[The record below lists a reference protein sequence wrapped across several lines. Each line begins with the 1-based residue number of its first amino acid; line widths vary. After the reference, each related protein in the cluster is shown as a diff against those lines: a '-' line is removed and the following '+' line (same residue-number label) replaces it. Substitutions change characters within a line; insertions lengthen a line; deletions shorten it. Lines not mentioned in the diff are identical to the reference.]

1 MKKIKNLKEKTIL
14 TVCYLAIVLL
24 LYFLGAECIFKKFLG
39 VSCPG
44 CGMTRAFL
52 SALRFDFTAA
62 FKYHF
67 MFWSMPILYLYF
79 LLDGKLFKH
88 KKVDLAILIIIAI
101 GFVVNWLR
109 VLF

>member
-1 MKKIKNLKEKTIL
+1 MKKVKNLKEKIVL
-14 TVCYLAIVLL
+14 TVGYLAIVLL
-24 LYFLGAECIFKKFLG
+24 LYFLGAECIFKNFLG

-52 SALRFDFTAA
+52 SALRFDFFSA

-67 MFWSMPILYLYF
+67 MFWSMPILYAYF
-79 LLDGKLFKH
+79 LFDGKIFKR
-88 KKVDLAILIIIAI
+88 KKVDLAILIIIAV